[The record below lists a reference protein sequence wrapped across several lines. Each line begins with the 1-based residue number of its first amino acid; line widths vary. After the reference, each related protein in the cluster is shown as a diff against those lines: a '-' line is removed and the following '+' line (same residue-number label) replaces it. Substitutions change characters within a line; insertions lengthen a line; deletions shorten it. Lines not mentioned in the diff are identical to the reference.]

1 MTAIKN
7 ESIRLLIVDD
17 DQDDFY
23 LTSEYLREIPDK
35 VFNITWA
42 SSYEQGLAQLNQTS
56 FDLCFF
62 DFLLGAKTGLD
73 LLKTVI
79 TNGVNCPIV
88 LLTGK
93 GAQEV
98 VVEAMRLGA
107 VDYLVK
113 SELDAEKLDRCI
125 RYALERAA
133 AALSLHESEVR
144 LRGIFGQLKEAV
156 LLKRPQGFVFYYNDA
171 AIDLFGYEEIELLQL
186 YSQQFFALSEQY
198 QMYHRTL
205 QERGL
210 AENMEVWM
218 LRKSGERVLC
228 SLHASRQN
236 DSKGNEY
243 YLLVIQDITARKK
256 LERETILTEKSASTA
271 RLVRTL
277 AHEVR
282 NPLTNI
288 NLSLDQLEPELND
301 DELKLFTDIIRR
313 NSKRINGLIT
323 ELLNS
328 FKPQQ
333 TVLEQTSIHDLLD
346 ATLEEADDRL
356 NLKKITLEKIYGEEC
371 WLALDKPK
379 MKIAFLNFILNA
391 IEAMEEAKGILTI
404 STHIAENTCYVEIK
418 DNGSGIP
425 PKDINRL
432 FEPYFTSKP
441 NGLGLG
447 LAATLT
453 ILQSHLAKVEVESE
467 VEKGTTFTI
476 QLPLGKS

>member
-1 MTAIKN
+1 MTAIQN
-7 ESIRLLIVDD
+7 EPIRLLIVDVD
-17 DQDDFY
+17 EDDFF
-23 LTSEYLREIPDK
+23 LTSEYLHEIDHK
-35 VFNITWA
+35 VFAITWA
-42 SSYEQGLAQLNQTS
+42 NSYEQGLVQLNQTT

-79 TNGVNCPIV
+79 VNGVICPIV

-93 GAQEV
+93 GDQQV

-125 RYALERAA
+125 RYALERAQA
-133 AALSLHESEVR
+133 ARHLRESELR

-171 AIDLFGYEEIELLQL
+171 ALDLFGYEETELLQL
-186 YSQQFFALSEQY
+186 RSQQFFALEHQH
-198 QMYHRTL
+198 QIYHRTV
-205 QERGL
+205 QERGIV
-210 AENMEVWM
+210 ENMEVWM
-218 LRKSGERVLC
+218 LRKNGERVLC

-236 DSKGNEY
+236 DSKGREY
-243 YLLVIQDITARKK
+243 YLMVIQDITARKR

-288 NLSLDQLEPELND
+288 NLSLDQLEPEIQ
-301 DELKLFTDIIRR
+301 DEELRLFTDIIRR

-328 FKPQQ
+328 FKPQH
-333 TVLEQTSIHDLLD
+333 TILEQTSIHDLLD
-346 ATLEEADDRL
+346 ATLEDATDRL
-356 NLKKITLEKIYGEEC
+356 NLKKIALQKVYGEEC
-371 WLALDKPK
+371 WLPLDKPK

-391 IEAMEEAKGILTI
+391 IEAMEEEKGILTI
-404 STHIAENTCYVEIK
+404 STHIADKACYVEIK
-418 DNGSGIP
+418 DNGSGID
-425 PKDINRL
+425 PKDLNRL

-453 ILQSHLAKVEVESE
+453 ILQSYRPK
-467 VEKGTTFTI
+467 
-476 QLPLGKS
+476 